1 MKKIPLTLLF
11 SAVFL
16 LNGCATTPA
25 SDEEIPELSLP
36 DRRAR
41 DVILADKQLEAE
53 IQEELAD
60 EYDDLLRQ
68 CHVNINVYNGAVLV
82 TGEASNEEIRNKII
96 NTIRVIQGVKRVHD
110 NLAIAYPSDL
120 DSRSNDALITEK
132 IKTALAQIRSLP
144 DFDSAMVKVVVENA
158 TVYLMGMIHRDEGT
172 VVINVVRHQ
181 PDVKQITTVF
191 EYLD

>member
-1 MKKIPLTLLF
+1 MKKILLSLLL
-11 SAVFL
+11 SAGFL

-25 SDEEIPELSLP
+25 SDEEIAELSLP

-41 DVILADKQLEAE
+41 DVILADKQLEAG
-53 IQEELAD
+53 IREELAD
-60 EYDDLLRQ
+60 EYEDSLRQ

-96 NTIRVIQGVKRVHD
+96 DTIRVIQGVKRVHD

-132 IKTALAQIRSLP
+132 IKTALTQIRSLP
-144 DFDSAMVKVVVENA
+144 DFDSAMVKVVVENG
-158 TVYLMGMIHRDEGT
+158 TVYLMGMIHRDEGA